1 MSGVSATPNLRS
13 HVKDCGEGVVGVL
26 LYTYLSTER

>member
-13 HVKDCGEGVVGVL
+13 HVKDYSKGVVSVL
-26 LYTYLSTER
+26 LYIHT